1 MNLLIDEVE
10 LEVEQNTKI
19 IKGKCNGFFIKV

>member
-19 IKGKCNGFFIKV
+19 TREKCKGFFNKV